1 MSQFW
6 LIAVLSVFVV
16 AVVFSGVLIPQILLI
31 AFKKR
36 LFDHVDG
43 RKIHHGTVPRLGG
56 MAFMPVVI
64 LSVSLLLGVTL
75 VFDSTEVLMCL
86 VSDMKSIAFLTSA
99 VIVIY
104 LVGLADDLIGVRYR
118 GKFVAQIISGMLL
131 LASGLCACHFYGAL
145 FIGDVPHWLGA
156 LFTVFL
162 VVYVVNAINFIDG
175 VDGLAS
181 GMSAIAF
188 LCYGAT
194 FFIVGEYIYAAIAF
208 AVLGTVVPFFYFNVF
223 GDAKKRKKIFMGD
236 TGSLTLGLL
245 LCFFAVKLSQIGA
258 TVKDVN
264 PMVLAYVPLF
274 IPCIDVVRVVVGRI
288 RRGANPFKPD
298 QTHIH
303 HKMMATGLSQRVV
316 MVLILAMS
324 MALILLNIVLS
335 QVLDVNL
342 ILLFDILLWLGLN
355 VVLSRFKKNRRD
367 CDVTSQNT
375 D

>member
-1 MSQFW
+1 MSLFW
-6 LIAVLSVFVV
+6 LISVLSVFVV

-36 LFDHVDG
+36 LFDNIDG
-43 RKIHHGTVPRLGG
+43 RKIHQGAVPRLGG

-75 VFDSTEVLMCL
+75 VFDSIEVLTCL

-118 GKFVAQIISGMLL
+118 GKFVAQITSGLLL
-131 LASGLCACHFYGAL
+131 LASGLCACHFYGVFFL
-145 FIGDVPHWLGA
+145 DTVPYWLGA
-156 LFTVFL
+156 VFMVFM
-162 VVYVVNAINFIDG
+162 VVYIVNAINFIDG

-188 LCYGAT
+188 LCYGIT
-194 FFIVGEYIYAAIAF
+194 FFMVGEYIYAAIAF

-223 GDAKKRKKIFMGD
+223 GDAKKRMKIFMGD

-245 LCFFAVKLSQIGA
+245 LCFFAVKISQIGA
-258 TVKDVN
+258 TVRDVN
-264 PMVLAYVPLF
+264 PMVLAYAPLF
-274 IPCIDVVRVVVGRI
+274 IPCIDVVRVVIGRI
-288 RRGANPFKPD
+288 RRGGSPFKPD

-316 MVLILAMS
+316 MVFILAMS
-324 MALILLNIVLS
+324 IALILLNVVLS
-335 QVLDVNL
+335 WVLDVNL
-342 ILLFDILLWLGLN
+342 ILLFDILLWVGLN
-355 VVLSRFKKNRRD
+355 VLLTRFRK
-367 CDVTSQNT
+367 Q
-375 D
+375 